1 MKIELPGE
9 YGGPRLRDGLV
20 VVLFKRG
27 SPVRWAPQML
37 TAFEL
42 WLSATPDDAKAF
54 ALVGANSSAT
64 KPTGAR
70 TLARCRG
77 MLDAKKV
84 KARELTAFNVHGPQK
99 ANADFYFEA
108 YLDTEP
114 KQINYLTMRFPSEWA
129 EDGGDALAEFIL
141 DLADSVSFD
150 SGYAGAALHWSVD
163 AELTFL
169 EKDVKPLAFRHPGFD
184 LQSFGMAVYNL
195 GDDIWG
201 AQWMTLLGPKLLQRV
216 GGKHAV
222 ISAVPDFSV
231 QETSNGVVIRSP
243 LPPRGGDTNRGDGVE
258 ELRALAKF
266 LEPVTTSTDES
277 PFFWDRSDAER
288 WYRRFLD

>member
-1 MKIELPGE
+1 MQIELPGK

-27 SPVRWAPQML
+27 SPVRWAPQVL

-42 WLSATPDDAKAF
+42 WMNATPAEARSF
-54 ALVGANSSAT
+54 ACVGANSSEG
-64 KPTGAR
+64 KPVNAR
-70 TLARCRG
+70 TVGRCRG

-84 KARELTAFNVHGPQK
+84 EARKLTSFNVNGPQK
-99 ANADFYFEA
+99 ANADFCFEA
-108 YLDTEP
+108 FLSTKP
-114 KQINYLTMRFPSEWA
+114 TRVNYLTMRFPSEWA

-141 DLADSVSFD
+141 ELANSVSFD

-163 AELTFL
+163 AEMGDVR
-169 EKDVKPLAFRHPGFD
+169 KDVLGLAFRHPGFD
-184 LQSFGMAVYNL
+184 LQNFGMAVYNL

-201 AQWMTLLGPKLLQRV
+201 AQWMTLLGPKVLQRV

-222 ISAVPDFSV
+222 VAAVPEFSV
-231 QETSNGVVIRSP
+231 QETPNGVVIRSP

-258 ELRALAKF
+258 ELRPLAQF

-277 PFFWDRSDAER
+277 KFFWDRSDAER
-288 WYRRFLD
+288 WYRRFID